1 MCVELG
7 LLQGE
12 KNTVFDNEVRRE
24 MSGPKRQEVKEDWRK
39 LCT

>member
-12 KNTVFDNEVRRE
+12 KNIVFDNEGQRE
-24 MSGPKRQEVKEDWRK
+24 IFGPKRRQVKEEWRK
-39 LCT
+39 LHT

>member
-12 KNTVFDNEVRRE
+12 KNTVFDNEVQRE
-24 MSGPKRQEVKEDWRK
+24 IFGSKWWEVKNTGEN
-39 LCT
+39 